1 MIHEQLDKIHD
12 KLDTI
17 DNKLDDHLGRLSKAE
32 VSIEF
37 IRGHLKVSTVICI
50 AVCGF
55 LARAW
60 ANSTIQF

>member
-1 MIHEQLDKIHD
+1 MIHEQLDRIHD

-17 DNKLDDHLGRLSKAE
+17 DNKLDAQIGRIAKTE
-32 VSIEF
+32 VAIEF
-37 IRGHLKVSTVICI
+37 IRGHLKVSTVIFI